1 MKRLGFFND
10 TYRVDS
16 IKNMTRQKR
25 GTSST
30 ILALQVLNRICHKV
44 TTGKSF

>member
-1 MKRLGFFND
+1 MKRLGVFID